1 MELLINVFPRSQIYI
16 SSPSTNKKR
25 HQIIS
30 KVLCE
35 NTSLVLT
42 QQCNSSAKES
52 AWAIIFKL
60 LAAQDCF
67 EEFY

>member
-1 MELLINVFPRSQIYI
+1 MFSPEAKSTLAPLLQIL
-16 SSPSTNKKR
+16 PSNKKR